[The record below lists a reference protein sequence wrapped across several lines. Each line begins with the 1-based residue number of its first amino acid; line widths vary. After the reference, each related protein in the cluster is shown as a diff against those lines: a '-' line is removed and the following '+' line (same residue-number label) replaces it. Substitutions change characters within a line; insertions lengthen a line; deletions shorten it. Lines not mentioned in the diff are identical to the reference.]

1 MLGLPVAR
9 SPAMTLLRLL
19 MLVTCLAAALPAH
32 AHDGIVVVV
41 VRHAEKADDS
51 RDPPLASAG
60 ESRAGALAATLA
72 GARLD
77 LAIATQFRRT
87 RQTAEPAARAA
98 GIPVTLRPID
108 GSNAA
113 TYADTLAAE
122 LRALPPGS
130 TALVV
135 GHSNTVPGI
144 VGALSGQAQAPMPE
158 TEYDRYTVV
167 LLDAD
172 GAARV
177 ITSRY

>member
-1 MLGLPVAR
+1 
-9 SPAMTLLRLL
+9 MTLLRLL
-19 MLVTCLAAALPAH
+19 LTAFVLATALPAS
-32 AHDGIVVVV
+32 AHDGLVVVV
-41 VRHAEKADDS
+41 VRHAEKDDDDK
-51 RDPPLASAG
+51 RDPSLAGAG
-60 ESRAGALAATLA
+60 EARAQALAATLA
-72 GARLD
+72 GAGLD
-77 LAIATQFRRT
+77 LAVATQYRRT
-87 RQTAEPAARAA
+87 RQTAEPAASAA

-113 TYADTLAAE
+113 TYADALAAE

-144 VGALSGQAQAPMPE
+144 VQALSGQPAAPMPE

>member
-1 MLGLPVAR
+1 
-9 SPAMTLLRLL
+9 MTLLRLL
-19 MLVTCLAAALPAH
+19 MLIACLATALPAH

-51 RDPPLASAG
+51 RDPPLAAAG
-60 ESRAGALAATLA
+60 EARARALAATLE
-72 GARLD
+72 GTKLD
-77 LAIATQFRRT
+77 LAISTQLQRT
-87 RQTAEPAARAA
+87 RQTAAPAAEAA
-98 GIPVTLRPID
+98 GIGVSERAID
-108 GSNAA
+108 ASNAA
-113 TYADTLAAE
+113 TYGSDLARE

-144 VGALSGQAQAPMPE
+144 VEALSGRPAAPMPE

>member
-1 MLGLPVAR
+1 M
-9 SPAMTLLRLL
+9 SLLRLL
-19 MLVTCLAAALPAH
+19 MLVTCLATALPAS

-41 VRHAEKADDS
+41 VRHAEKDDDDK
-51 RDPPLASAG
+51 RDPSLAGAG
-60 ESRAGALAATLA
+60 EVRAEALAATLS
-72 GARLD
+72 GTKLD

-98 GIPVTLRPID
+98 GIPVVLRPID

-113 TYADTLAAE
+113 TYADALAAE

-144 VGALSGQAQAPMPE
+144 VEALSGQPATPMPE

>member
-1 MLGLPVAR
+1 
-9 SPAMTLLRLL
+9 MTLLRLL
-19 MLVTCLAAALPAH
+19 MLVACLATALPAH

-51 RDPPLASAG
+51 RDPPLAQAG
-60 ESRAGALAATLA
+60 EARADALAATLA
-72 GARLD
+72 GTKLD
-77 LAIATQFRRT
+77 LAVSTQFRRT
-87 RQTAEPAARAA
+87 RQTAAPAAAAA
-98 GIPVTLRPID
+98 GIEVGERPID
-108 GSNAA
+108 AANAA
-113 TYADTLAAE
+113 TYAGELARE

-144 VGALSGQAQAPMPE
+144 VEALSGQPAAPMPE

-167 LLDAD
+167 VLDAD
-172 GAARV
+172 GTARV

>member
-1 MLGLPVAR
+1 
-9 SPAMTLLRLL
+9 MTLLRLL
-19 MLVTCLAAALPAH
+19 MLIACLATALPAH

-41 VRHAEKADDS
+41 VRHAEKDDDDKV
-51 RDPPLASAG
+51 DPSLAGSG
-60 ESRAGALAATLA
+60 EVRAQALAETLA

-77 LAIATQFRRT
+77 LAIATQYRRT
-87 RQTAEPAARAA
+87 RQTAEPAANAA
-98 GIPVTLRPID
+98 GIPVTLRPVD
-108 GSNAA
+108 AANAA
-113 TYADTLAAE
+113 THAGDLARE

-144 VGALSGQAQAPMPE
+144 VEALSGKPAMPMPE

>member
-1 MLGLPVAR
+1 
-9 SPAMTLLRLL
+9 MTALRLL
-19 MLVTCLAAALPAH
+19 MIVLCLATALPAS

-41 VRHAEKADDS
+41 VRHAEKDDDDKV
-51 RDPPLASAG
+51 DPSLAGAG
-60 ESRAGALAATLA
+60 EVRAEALAATLA
-72 GARLD
+72 GTRLD
-77 LAIATQFRRT
+77 LALSTQFRRT

-113 TYADTLAAE
+113 TYAEMLNAE

-144 VGALSGQAQAPMPE
+144 VEALSGQPAARMPE

-172 GAARV
+172 GTARV